1 MAQDPVCRMH
11 VEEEKAAATWEHRG
25 RKYYFCSK
33 GCLARFRENPGI
45 FLAHDERDKKEAWPP
60 PGAEE
65 GEEP

>member
-11 VEEEKAAATWEHRG
+11 VEEAKAAATCVHQG

-33 GCLARFRENPGI
+33 GCLARFNENPGM
-45 FLAHDERDKKEAWPP
+45 FVAREERGKEEPWPP
-60 PGAEE
+60 PGVEE